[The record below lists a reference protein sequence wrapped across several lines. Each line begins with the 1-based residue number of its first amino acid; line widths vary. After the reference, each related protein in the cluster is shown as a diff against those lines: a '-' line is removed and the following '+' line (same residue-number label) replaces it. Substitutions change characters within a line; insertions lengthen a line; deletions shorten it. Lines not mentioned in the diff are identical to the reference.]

1 MKEDQGNYI
10 YYAVGE
16 SKDIIENLPQME
28 SFKEKGYEVLYLTDE
43 IDEFL
48 IKLMHDY
55 EGKEF
60 KSISSSNVKIDE
72 KFKEKE
78 EENKDLL
85 KKIKEYL
92 KDKVKDVRLTDK
104 LKESPACIVSAN
116 EAISLNME
124 KTLKNLE
131 QLPFEAE
138 KILEL
143 NPDHQVFKILTDIY
157 HKDPNSEEIKDYAE
171 LLYNQSLLLE
181 GLEIEDKT
189 TFAKLIT
196 KLMIKSKK

>member
-1 MKEDQGNYI
+1 
-10 YYAVGE
+10 
-16 SKDIIENLPQME
+16 
-28 SFKEKGYEVLYLTDE
+28 
-43 IDEFL
+43 
-48 IKLMHDY
+48 
-55 EGKEF
+55 
-60 KSISSSNVKIDE
+60 
-72 KFKEKE
+72 
-78 EENKDLL
+78 
-85 KKIKEYL
+85 
-92 KDKVKDVRLTDK
+92 
-104 LKESPACIVSAN
+104 
-116 EAISLNME
+116 ME